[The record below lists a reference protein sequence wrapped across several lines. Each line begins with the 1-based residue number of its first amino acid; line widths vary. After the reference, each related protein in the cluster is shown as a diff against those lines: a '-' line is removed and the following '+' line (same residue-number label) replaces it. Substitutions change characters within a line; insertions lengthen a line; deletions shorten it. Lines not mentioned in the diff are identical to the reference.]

1 MLIREHAL
9 EEYWL
14 SKRIELLHRL
24 DDLAEEAF
32 QNNDLSM
39 TENDPRIVTL
49 RKQYADV
56 INPVDVEKMLKSIYP
71 RHLYAPKV
79 FK

>member
-14 SKRIELLHRL
+14 NKRIELLHRL
-24 DDLAEEAF
+24 DDLAEETY
-32 QNNDLSM
+32 NDNDLAM
-39 TENDPRIVTL
+39 TEDDPRIDIL
-49 RKQYADV
+49 KKQYADV
-56 INPVDVEKMLKSIYP
+56 IDPVDVEKVLKSIYP

-79 FK
+79 SK